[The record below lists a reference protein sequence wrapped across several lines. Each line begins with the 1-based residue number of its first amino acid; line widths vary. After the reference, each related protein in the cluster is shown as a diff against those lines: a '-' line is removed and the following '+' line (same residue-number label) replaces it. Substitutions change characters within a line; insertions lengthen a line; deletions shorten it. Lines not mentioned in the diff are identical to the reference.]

1 MSFPKHLGLA
11 LVVLF
16 ATPAG
21 AMAENASMTVSV
33 KNLSPPTGSVE
44 ISLFDSEETF
54 MQEPLRQQSGKSS
67 ESGEYETVFN
77 DLPTGDYAVVVVH
90 DANDN
95 GKLDTGFLGFGG
107 ENYGFSNRASSWFGR
122 PDFEEAKI
130 TVEASGTRVDIDLQ

>member
-1 MSFPKHLGLA
+1 MSFPKHFGLVLA
-11 LVVLF
+11 ILF

-21 AMAENASMTVSV
+21 AMAESASMTVSV

-44 ISLFDSEETF
+44 ISLFDSQETY
-54 MQEPLRQQSGKSS
+54 MKETLRQQSGKSS

-77 DLPTGDYAVVVVH
+77 DLTPGDYAVVVVH

-107 ENYGFSNRASSWFGR
+107 ENYGFSNQASSWFGR
-122 PDFEEAKI
+122 PDYEEAKI
-130 TVEASGTRVDIDLQ
+130 TVEVSGTQVDIDLK